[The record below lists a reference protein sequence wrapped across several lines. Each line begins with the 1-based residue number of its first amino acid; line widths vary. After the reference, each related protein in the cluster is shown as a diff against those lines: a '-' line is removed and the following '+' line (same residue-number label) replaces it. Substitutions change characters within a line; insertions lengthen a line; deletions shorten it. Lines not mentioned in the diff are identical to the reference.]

1 MDEAQVRALIEAS
14 LAPAI
19 KGAFSEFR
27 GYFQEQLEPIT
38 SRLSEF
44 EVASSAP
51 SEPEPKAKS
60 KGSPQESPELTALTA
75 RLAQMEKMEADRQQE
90 LRSYK
95 LDNYMGT
102 SVGKYDAI
110 HGDLVKE
117 LLSNRYGSKVVEK
130 DGKYYTPKGTTL
142 DEEIDGFFKSEAGS
156 HFLKAPVTVP
166 GGTQQTSK
174 STSGNKA
181 EPSLDDM
188 LADMSW

>member
-1 MDEAQVRALIEAS
+1 MDEEQVKKLIEAS

-19 KGAFSEFR
+19 RGAFQEFR
-27 GYFQEQLEPIT
+27 GYFQEQLEPIS

-44 EVASSAP
+44 EVATQ
-51 SEPEPKAKS
+51 PEPTKASKS
-60 KGSPQESPELTALTA
+60 TEAPTDPALSALTA

-95 LDNYMGT
+95 LDNHLSS

-130 DGKYYTPKGTTL
+130 EGKYYTPSGSTL
-142 DEEIDGFFKSEAGS
+142 DEEIEGFFKSEAGS
-156 HFLKAPVTVP
+156 HFLKAPVTA
-166 GGTQQTSK
+166 
-174 STSGNKA
+174 SGNQQSSKATNTGTKA

-188 LADMSW
+188 LADLQF

>member
-1 MDEAQVRALIEAS
+1 MDEEQVRKLIEAS

-19 KGAFSEFR
+19 KGAFAEFR
-27 GYFQEQLEPIT
+27 GYFQEQLEPIS

-44 EVASSAP
+44 EVQSAPAP
-51 SEPEPKAKS
+51 SEPKQNKS
-60 KGSPQESPELTALTA
+60 AEGSDPALSALTA

-95 LDNYMGT
+95 FDNHL
-102 SVGKYDAI
+102 SSSIGKYDAI

-117 LLSNRYGSKVVEK
+117 LLSTRYGSKTVEK
-130 DGKYYTPKGTTL
+130 EGKYYTPTGSTL

-156 HFLKAPVTVP
+156 HFLKAPVTA
-166 GGTQQTSK
+166 
-174 STSGNKA
+174 SGNQQSSKATNTGTKA

-188 LADMSW
+188 LSDMSW